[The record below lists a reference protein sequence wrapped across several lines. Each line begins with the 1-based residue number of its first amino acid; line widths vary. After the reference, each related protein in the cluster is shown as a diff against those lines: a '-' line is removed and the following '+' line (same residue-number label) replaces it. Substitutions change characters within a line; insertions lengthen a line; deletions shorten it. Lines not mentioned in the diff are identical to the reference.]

1 MTNKEKF
8 EKAMQVTVQDVI
20 DWLDG
25 CAVAYIYTDKQMDCI
40 SNQYC
45 SKKIHSTIF
54 SKDKY
59 ERVNLSNGWYLSN
72 EKPILSEFE
81 AKKYPYWKSISKN
94 RISKCSDT
102 DEIVQAIVETL
113 SPYLHFK
120 INGRSY
126 DYINIKKIIAKDG
139 RSVYVHDRSEEIKAL
154 RSKIWD
160 LELLKTHLEAKLKK
174 IEHYQSIHK
183 DLQGNVSDQFYTEGK
198 HYL

>member
-25 CAVAYIYTDKQMDCI
+25 CAVSYIYTDKQMDCI
-40 SNQYC
+40 SGQYC
-45 SKKIHSTIF
+45 SKKIYNTIF

-72 EKPILSEFE
+72 ENPILSEFE
-81 AKKYPYWKSISKN
+81 EKKNTYWKSVSKN
-94 RISKCSDT
+94 RIRKCSDAG
-102 DEIVQAIVETL
+102 EIIQAIIEAL

-160 LELLKTHLEAKLKK
+160 IEMMKSRLEVKLKK
-174 IEHYQSIHK
+174 IEHYQSVHT
-183 DLQGNVSDQFYTEGK
+183 DLQGNVLDTFYTEGK